1 MPRMV
6 VLTAECFEKII
17 QFLGQHS
24 SPLIPKN
31 KCVEAFAFL
40 FCRQT
45 PAYYV
50 IEDAVG
56 AATGERASVQLKP
69 EELALIEFFGNQHPD
84 LFLGGW
90 AHSHPGWG
98 LFFSGT
104 DEDNQMFYQQGN
116 EDGLGLVWDYTLVG
130 KKGKGLGFSLLR
142 LSNPN
147 RPGYYEVPFKLQ
159 GFSKPLIEQIFS
171 PLGYD
176 KKTIAT
182 AWKDIEGEDHF
193 LKPFDESLLKA
204 QRMSTDI
211 SSMIGTSASS
221 SAKETLAPPRAAKHS
236 RAAVS
241 SADAAGTTLAE
252 VPLPEALT
260 KATSL
265 KEMGILHF
273 SQQHYV
279 QAAKEL
285 QAALALNRAD
295 TESWAFYYLCL
306 FNQGDRLAANN
317 IFGELGEII
326 GGNTAK
332 WVEIA
337 RLCEERDNFEGAQH
351 AYMQVIKRDPLNFAL
366 LDKIKDLG
374 QRKKAREESAPGG
387 AGPKP

>member
-17 QFLGQHS
+17 SFLGQYS

-56 AATGERASVQLKP
+56 SATGKHEAVKLTP
-69 EELALIEFFGNQHPD
+69 EELAQIEFFNNEHPD

-104 DEDNQMFYQQGN
+104 DEDNQMFYQQSN
-116 EDGLGLVWDYTLVG
+116 EDGLGFVWDYTLVG
-130 KKGKGLGFSLLR
+130 KKGKGLAFTILR
-142 LSNPN
+142 LANPN

-159 GFSKPLIEQIFS
+159 GFSQPFIEQILS
-171 PLGYD
+171 PFGYD
-176 KKTIAT
+176 KKILAT
-182 AWKDIEGEDHF
+182 AWKDVESRDLC
-193 LKPFDESLLKA
+193 LKPFEESLVKT

-211 SSMIGTSASS
+211 
-221 SAKETLAPPRAAKHS
+221 
-236 RAAVS
+236 
-241 SADAAGTTLAE
+241 TTLIGEQAATTPRE
-252 VPLPEALT
+252 Q
-260 KATSL
+260 ATSL

-285 QAALALNRAD
+285 KAALAINRAD
-295 TESWAFYYLCL
+295 TESWAFYYLCI

-317 IFGELGEII
+317 VFGELGDII
-326 GGNTAK
+326 GGDTGK
-332 WVEIA
+332 WLEIA

-351 AYMQVIKRDPLNFAL
+351 AYMQVIRRDPLNFAL
-366 LDKIKDLG
+366 LDKIKELG
-374 QRKKAREESAPGG
+374 RRKKAGEENNV
-387 AGPKP
+387 

>member
-1 MPRMV
+1 MPRTV

-17 QFLGQHS
+17 QFLGQYS
-24 SPLIPKN
+24 SPLLPKD

-45 PAYYV
+45 PAYYI

-56 AATGERASVQLKP
+56 VATGERASVQLNP

-104 DEDNQMFYQQGN
+104 DEDNQMFYQQMN
-116 EDGLGLVWDYTLVG
+116 EDGLGLVWDYSLLG
-130 KKGKGLGFSLLR
+130 KKGKGLAFTILR
-142 LSNPN
+142 LENPN
-147 RPGYYEVPFKLQ
+147 RPGYYEVPFKLL
-159 GFSKPLIEQIFS
+159 GFSQAFIDRIFS

-176 KKTIAT
+176 KKILAA
-182 AWKDIEGEDHF
+182 AWKDVEGRDLL
-193 LKPFDESLLKA
+193 LKSFEESLVKT

-211 SSMIGTSASS
+211 TSMIADPTANSS
-221 SAKETLAPPRAAKHS
+221 RE
-236 RAAVS
+236 
-241 SADAAGTTLAE
+241 
-252 VPLPEALT
+252 

-273 SQQHYV
+273 SQQHYA

-285 QAALALNRAD
+285 QAAVAINRAD
-295 TESWAFYYLCL
+295 AESWAFYYLCL

-317 IFGELGEII
+317 VFGELGEIL
-326 GGNTAK
+326 GGDTSK
-332 WVEIA
+332 WLEIA

-351 AYMQVIKRDPLNFAL
+351 AYMQVIKRDPLNFSL
-366 LDKIKDLG
+366 LDKIKALG
-374 QRKKAREESAPGG
+374 ERKKAREQ
-387 AGPKP
+387 

>member
-6 VLTAECFEKII
+6 ILTAECFEKII
-17 QFLGQHS
+17 QFLGQYS
-24 SPLIPKN
+24 SPLLPKD

-45 PAYYV
+45 PAYYI

-56 AATGERASVQLKP
+56 SATGVHEAVKLKP
-69 EELALIEFFGNQHPD
+69 EELAQIEFFNNEHPD

-104 DEDNQMFYQQGN
+104 DEDNQMFYQQQN
-116 EDGLGLVWDYTLVG
+116 EDGLGLVWDYSIVG
-130 KKGKGLGFSLLR
+130 KKGKGLAFTILR
-142 LSNPN
+142 LANPN
-147 RPGYYEVPFKLQ
+147 RPGYYEVPFKLL
-159 GFSKPLIEQIFS
+159 GFSQPFIDRILS

-176 KKTIAT
+176 KKTIT
-182 AWKDIEGEDHF
+182 SAWKDLEARELL
-193 LKPFDESLLKA
+193 LKPVEVSLVKA
-204 QRMSTDI
+204 QQVSTDI
-211 SSMIGTSASS
+211 TSLISDSTETSS
-221 SAKETLAPPRAAKHS
+221 H
-236 RAAVS
+236 
-241 SADAAGTTLAE
+241 D
-252 VPLPEALT
+252 

-273 SQQHYV
+273 SQHHYP

-285 QAALALNRAD
+285 QAALAINRAD

-306 FNQGDRLAANN
+306 FDQGDRLAANN

-332 WVEIA
+332 WLEIA
-337 RLCEERDNFEGAQH
+337 RLCEERDNFDGAQH
-351 AYMQVIKRDPLNFAL
+351 AYMQVIRRDPLNFTL
-366 LDKIKDLG
+366 LDKIKELG
-374 QRKKAREESAPGG
+374 ERKKQIQNQ
-387 AGPKP
+387 

>member
-6 VLTAECFEKII
+6 VLTAECFEKIL
-17 QFLGQHS
+17 QFLGQYS
-24 SPLIPKN
+24 NPLLSKN
-31 KCVEAFAFL
+31 KCVESFAFL

-45 PAYYV
+45 PGYYI

-56 AATGERASVQLKP
+56 VATGERASVQLKP
-69 EELALIEFFGNQHPD
+69 EELALIEFFSDQHPD

-104 DEDNQMFYQQGN
+104 DEDNQMFYQQMN

-130 KKGKGLGFSLLR
+130 KKGKGLGFTILR

-147 RPGYYEVPFKLQ
+147 RPGYFEVPYKLQ
-159 GFSKPLIEQIFS
+159 GFSKNLVEQIFS

-176 KKTIAT
+176 KKVLAT
-182 AWKDIEGEDHF
+182 AWKDVESGDTL
-193 LKPFDESLLKA
+193 LKPFEESLVKA
-204 QRMSTDI
+204 QRTSADI
-211 SSMIGTSASS
+211 TTMIGASASPS
-221 SAKETLAPPRAAKHS
+221 GKTTPGVRPATTSRGKKVET
-236 RAAVS
+236 
-241 SADAAGTTLAE
+241 DQE
-252 VPLPEALT
+252 EIDLPASLE

-285 QAALALNRAD
+285 QAAISLNRVD

-317 IFGELGEII
+317 VFGELGEIL
-326 GGNTAK
+326 GGDTAK
-332 WVEIA
+332 WLEIA
-337 RLCEERDNFEGAQH
+337 HLCEERDNFEGAQH
-351 AYMQVIKRDPLNFAL
+351 AYMQVIKRDPLNFTL
-366 LDKIKDLG
+366 LDKIKELG
-374 QRKKAREESAPGG
+374 QRKKIQQEGNVDTSL
-387 AGPKP
+387 PKM